1 MVETRGWLR
10 EKLDVA
16 LLRVNFE
23 HVKYEVDQLFVH
35 DSQHNALVME
45 TQPLKPVLHAFNS
58 RGVPRLLRWRTHCV
72 KYSCTHNRLENLVIR
87 SYIKTD
93 WWSWVGGIAL
103 CLLLELLKTDIFRR
117 AFEEISI
124 IQRMAFDQWLQLA
137 LLVLLEV
144 LRWLMLITCKF
155 SEHFIPSV
163 FVRVH

>member
-1 MVETRGWLR
+1 M
-10 EKLDVA
+10 
-16 LLRVNFE
+16 
-23 HVKYEVDQLFVH
+23 
-35 DSQHNALVME
+35 
-45 TQPLKPVLHAFNS
+45 
-58 RGVPRLLRWRTHCV
+58 
-72 KYSCTHNRLENLVIR
+72 
-87 SYIKTD
+87 
-93 WWSWVGGIAL
+93 GGIAL